1 MSSSRQVAITG
12 CGAVCGS
19 GLSPESIWE
28 AVCQGRSAIK
38 EIRSWDAHRWPVRLA
53 GEVTD
58 VDNRTLV
65 EDRKLHKSVL
75 RTDLFGLYAAG
86 AAIQRSG
93 ISAYRETLPDDAVP
107 LFNDRSGVL
116 AGSGGGNYKNQYEFF
131 PLLTEAADDMER
143 FGREL
148 GRTVNPMWLLRIL
161 PNNVVCHVGI
171 RHGFKGTN
179 ACITNQSVG
188 GLMAVMEAAA
198 AIVTSEAD
206 RAIAVGHDTPVEPET
221 LFHYHRLGLISADT
235 VRPFDQARSGTLF
248 GEGAA
253 AVMLESMDDAKARG
267 ATILGEVLG
276 SGCTGEAGGV
286 VELRA
291 DGDGLSR
298 AIQNA
303 LQAAGISPDDVGM
316 VVAHGNGVPNS
327 DASEVR
333 ALRRVFGDRL
343 PPVTAF
349 KWSVGHLLAAAGML
363 DLVLALNALRD
374 GLVPGIATLNSLDPE
389 LVPFPASPFPQQPR
403 SGIAL
408 ILCRGFGG
416 MSVALLIRGFP
427 CASSR

>member
-1 MSSSRQVAITG
+1 MSSSRQVVITG

-93 ISAYRETLPDDAVP
+93 ISAYRETLPADAVP

-221 LFHYHRLGLISADT
+221 LFHYHRLGLTSADT

-253 AVMLESMDDAKARG
+253 AVMLETMDDAKARG

-389 LVPFPASPFPQQPR
+389 FVPFSASPLPQQPR

-427 CASSR
+427 SASSR

>member
-253 AVMLESMDDAKARG
+253 AVMLETMDDAKARG

>member
-1 MSSSRQVAITG
+1 MSSSRQVVITG
-12 CGAVCGS
+12 CGAVCGT

-93 ISAYRETLPDDAVP
+93 IAAYRETLPADAVP

-148 GRTVNPMWLLRIL
+148 DRTVNPMWLLRIL

-235 VRPFDQARSGTLF
+235 VRPFDQARSGTVF

-253 AVMLESMDDAKARG
+253 AVMLETMDDAKARG

-276 SGCTGEAGGV
+276 SGCTGEAGGI

-303 LQAAGISPDDVGM
+303 LQATGISPDDIGM
-316 VVAHGNGVPNS
+316 VVAHGNGVPSS
-327 DASEVR
+327 DASEAR
-333 ALRRVFGDRL
+333 ALRRMFGDRL

-349 KWSVGHLLAAAGML
+349 KWSMGHLIAAAGML

-389 LVPFPASPFPQQPR
+389 FVPFPASSLPQQPR
-403 SGIAL
+403 SDIAL

-427 CASSR
+427 SASSR

>member
-1 MSSSRQVAITG
+1 MSSSRQVVITG

-19 GLSPESIWE
+19 GLSPESIWD

-38 EIRSWDAHRWPVRLA
+38 EIRSWDARRWPVRLA

-93 ISAYRETLPDDAVP
+93 ISAYRETLPADAVP
-107 LFNDRSGVL
+107 LFNERSGVL

-148 GRTVNPMWLLRIL
+148 GTTVNPMWLLRIL

-221 LFHYHRLGLISADT
+221 LFNYHRLGLISADA
-235 VRPFDQARSGTLF
+235 VRPFDQARSGTVF

-253 AVMLESMDDAKARG
+253 AVMLETMDDAKARG

-303 LQAAGISPDDVGM
+303 LRAAGISPDDVGM

-327 DASEVR
+327 DASEAR

-349 KWSVGHLLAAAGML
+349 KWSVGHLIAAAGML
-363 DLVLALNALRD
+363 DLVLALYALRD

-389 LVPFPASPFPQQPR
+389 FVPFPASPLPQQPR

-427 CASSR
+427 SASSR

>member
-1 MSSSRQVAITG
+1 MSSSRQVVITG
-12 CGAVCGS
+12 CGAVCGT

-93 ISAYRETLPDDAVP
+93 IAAYRETLPADAVP

-116 AGSGGGNYKNQYEFF
+116 VGAGGGNFKNQYEFF

-148 GRTVNPMWLLRIL
+148 EGTVNPMWLLKIL

-235 VRPFDQARSGTLF
+235 VRPFDQARSGTVF

-253 AVMLESMDDAKARG
+253 AVMLETMDDAKARG

-276 SGCTGEAGGV
+276 SGCTGEAGGI

-303 LQAAGISPDDVGM
+303 LQATGISPDDIGM
-316 VVAHGNGVPNS
+316 VVAHGNGVPSS
-327 DASEVR
+327 DASEAR
-333 ALRRVFGDRL
+333 ALRRMFGDRL

-349 KWSVGHLLAAAGML
+349 KWSMGHLIAAAGML

-389 LVPFPASPFPQQPR
+389 FVPFPASPLPQQPR

-416 MSVALLIRGFP
+416 MSVALLIRALP
-427 CASSR
+427 SASSR